1 MPVMIR
7 TALPVFVK
15 VTTCAVL
22 GVFSCWLEKVRLGA
36 ERLTAGPVVVT
47 PVPVR
52 LMVWGLGVALS
63 VMAMAPVRVPVAAG
77 VNVTLIVQF
86 APALTEL
93 PHVFVCT

>member
-1 MPVMIR
+1 MAEMFR

-22 GVFSCWLEKVRLGA
+22 VVFSCWLAKVRLGA
-36 ERLTAGPVVVT
+36 ERLAAGPVAVT

-63 VMAMAPVRVPVAAG
+63 VMVMAPVRVPVAVG
-77 VNVTLIVQF
+77 VKLTLIVQF

-93 PHVFVCT
+93 PHVLVCG